1 MLGTRNRQRSHL
13 GPRGNYDV
21 LGLEYAIA
29 DPDGVGGNEDTLTF
43 HNLDFSARHY
53 AGEVGRNVPD
63 HRLLTIDQRSPVE
76 PRLTNCNVMN
86 GRAINI
92 VQSLAR
98 SDQDLLR
105 RAAAIGTGTA

>member
-43 HNLDFSARHY
+43 DNLDFSARHY
-53 AGEVGRNVPD
+53 AG
-63 HRLLTIDQRSPVE
+63 DQRSPVE